1 MKTKVRICVKK
12 GVWYTPHE
20 RARVQVY
27 DRDVVEILQ
36 KSLQDG
42 KYREIVKIEGK
53 HLFKEVTDFLKERG
67 RKLPGGQNGW
77 KEYYEVNI
85 ADAIE
90 LYRKLNAPCADA
102 KVFEV

>member
-1 MKTKVRICVKK
+1 METKVRICVKK

-42 KYREIVKIEGK
+42 KYRDVTKADGK
-53 HLFKEVTDFLKERG
+53 NLFKEVTDFLKERG
-67 RKLPGGQNGW
+67 RKLPGGRSGW
-77 KEYYEVNI
+77 EEYYEIDI

-90 LYRKLNAPCADA
+90 LYRKFNVPCPDA
-102 KVFEV
+102 KVLEV